1 MGLFWRWHHNEGMF
15 WKFRSPLAGPGPQP
29 IDRFYWLKVL
39 LKTRSKSASIQP
51 LIDLI
56 RYLQPKLWVKKTVF
70 DLIQNFSEKAQFALL
85 GQTLASYNSAADWAR
100 ELFKPS
106 ADSASFLVDIEKKRY
121 SFSVGVFWRWRH
133 NEGMFWKFW
142 SPLSGPGPQPIDPFY

>member
-1 MGLFWRWHHNEGMF
+1 
-15 WKFRSPLAGPGPQP
+15 LAGPGPQP

-85 GQTLASYNSAADWAR
+85 GQTLASYNSAAD
-100 ELFKPS
+100 
-106 ADSASFLVDIEKKRY
+106 
-121 SFSVGVFWRWRH
+121 
-133 NEGMFWKFW
+133 
-142 SPLSGPGPQPIDPFY
+142 